1 MSLPLAARSASSAL
15 VRACCA
21 EPLASVIPA
30 CACVFTSSI
39 RTSLRWVRSWVFS
52 TSVDR
57 VSTFWLTSPTSR
69 LTYFLVAQPE
79 TATPAM
85 RNGTSTALIGSS
97 MVEPADACPRGR
109 VSGLRH
115 ITAPGPDHH
124 ALAGGAHLDAA
135 ETGWTRRRVVPQTV
149 LELQLRCDAVGRLL
163 QGGEIADREG
173 GPAGEPGVP

>member
-15 VRACCA
+15 VRARCA

-30 CACVFTSSI
+30 CACVFTSSMP
-39 RTSLRWVRSWVFS
+39 TSL
-52 TSVDR
+52 DK

-79 TATPAM
+79 TATPAA

-97 MVEPADACPRGR
+97 MVEPVDARPRGT

-115 ITAPGPDHH
+115 VTAPGPHH
-124 ALAGGAHLDAA
+124 DALAGGADLDA
-135 ETGWTRRRVVPQTV
+135 
-149 LELQLRCDAVGRLL
+149 
-163 QGGEIADREG
+163 
-173 GPAGEPGVP
+173 